1 MTPTDLSDAAISLK
15 QDLSTWTD
23 GIVNLYLEK
32 RKQYGD
38 SFTDSAI
45 KFKHPEDSE
54 KEAGLRLFLQRE
66 YDKLKRVHQTVNGKM
81 KNDKDEGVI
90 EDALKDI
97 VGYVL
102 VIRAFLQSQ
111 KS

>member
-1 MTPTDLSDAAISLK
+1 MTTEDIYVAGVNLKDDLSK
-15 QDLSTWTD
+15 WTGD
-23 GIVNLYLEK
+23 IVDLYLEK

-81 KNDKDEGVI
+81 KGEKDESVVD
-90 EDALKDI
+90 DALKDI
-97 VGYVL
+97 IGYVL